1 MCKLIAVTS
10 QLKFLLMKI
19 ETIMTGKTKMGT
31 EHMTAFYFF
40 IFNMMQL

>member
-1 MCKLIAVTS
+1 
-10 QLKFLLMKI
+10 MKI

-40 IFNMMQL
+40 IFNMM